1 MLPSSTNYFRDS
13 FPFRRKWWFSQI
25 LKTVLLHLQAS
36 GERFGCEVTRSPVV
50 ILACEILNPSRSHTR
65 YSKECKR
72 KRKKKKQNKEK
83 VNRRELKRTRV
94 MSERAHS
101 HTESTTCSS
110 TLFPRWRGICDVPYE
125 GSRLPRRLEWAKRAD
140 WLPAGWARLSWAVQC
155 LQLDTQPSVW
165 TRTSCCPSH
174 HPSPLGWWCFL
185 ST

>member
-1 MLPSSTNYFRDS
+1 MSGYLKCSLPAQTSPAIRS
-13 FPFRRKWWFSQI
+13 
-25 LKTVLLHLQAS
+25 LS
-36 GERFGCEVTRSPVV
+36 GVMVV
-50 ILACEILNPSRSHTR
+50 FHR
-65 YSKECKR
+65 YSNCIIASTSQWGTIGLWNHPLSGGDLGMWNPILPTLTHAIQECKR
-72 KRKKKKQNKEK
+72 KRKTKEK
-83 VNRRELKRTRV
+83 VNRRELKQTRV
-94 MSERAHS
+94 MSERAQS
-101 HTESTTCSS
+101 HSTTCSS
-110 TLFPRWRGICDVPYE
+110 TLFPHWRGKCDVPYE